1 MSRWYPAKNFY
12 AISDNITWPAHAF
25 HLPTDVYPGETFQL
39 AFVMDESSGDGFIN
53 ATSSEISVYNARV
66 QGAWDTAVNS
76 KHAVESFL
84 GTSVTF
90 NCIGSTQDTNAR
102 DNAAMGSGAS
112 FKGVYKL
119 EGTKIADALVPI
131 NGLYGVGDDNH
142 GMYNGGNNKLDIN
155 QNGGAATGIPN
166 NLVWT
171 GSIPDGTNDSES
183 TQLGSTPAGVGDM
196 DNVMN
201 EQFWIDNGM
210 WANTNIYALYAL
222 SEVLTWP
229 SPPLVLESSPPL
241 ATTPP
246 PVCMVNG
253 VWDKYQK
260 KSPYG
265 RWNNTN
271 TNHKLFPMTI
281 CNGPGGK
288 IIRKQTKNLY
298 INTAARMSKKQTY
311 SFLIRNGIGP
321 YTR

>member
-1 MSRWYPAKNFY
+1 MS
-12 AISDNITWPAHAF
+12 
-25 HLPTDVYPGETFQL
+25 PGETFQL
-39 AFVMDESSGDGFIN
+39 AFVMDESNGPAFIDS
-53 ATSSEISVYNARV
+53 TLSDISVYNARV
-66 QGAWDTAVNS
+66 QDAWYAATTTKTAVEN
-76 KHAVESFL
+76 FL

-90 NCIGSTQDTNAR
+90 NCIGSTQNTNAK
-102 DNAAMGSGAS
+102 DNAEMGSGAS

-119 EGTKIADALVPI
+119 EGTKIADGDPTH
-131 NGLYGVGDDNH
+131 GLYGTAGNH
-142 GMYNGGNNKLDIN
+142 GKYGTENNKLDIN
-155 QNGGAATGIPN
+155 QNGEAASLLAGSFI
-166 NLVWT
+166 WT
-171 GSIPDGTNDSES
+171 GTQVSGAVDHGFGNSTDNTTAGQFSQQMKLPEWINDGVSSNDQHFS
-183 TQLGSTPAGVGDM
+183 
-196 DNVMN
+196 
-201 EQFWIDNGM
+201 
-210 WANTNIYALYAL
+210 LYAL

-229 SPPLVLESSPPL
+229 SLPSPPPP
-241 ATTPP
+241 PP

-281 CNGPGGK
+281 CQGPGGK

-311 SFLIRNGIGP
+311 AFLIRNGIGP